1 MKIIIWKQFF
11 LGHRKIVST
20 VKRLD
25 FDFDRLSYIVL
36 RGPWRN
42 TILLIMNAPSEEK
55 VMCH

>member
-1 MKIIIWKQFF
+1 MKIIIWEQFF
-11 LGHRKIVST
+11 LGHRKRVSA

-36 RGPWRN
+36 RGPWHN
-42 TILLIMNAPSEEK
+42 TILVIMNAPIEEK